1 MVTTKS
7 PQFSFCFFF
16 CCRWLIFRNFVFFAS
31 AFSNSFVAM
40 PYAGQKR
47 GFNQVVLRKSARSMP
62 VSLAIKQGRVKSRR
76 RLYRGY
82 QRNVGYYGRFTGPSP
97 ELKFFD
103 TALSFQVDNT
113 AEIPATGQLAL
124 IPQDDTQS
132 GRDGNKAFIKSIDI
146 HGIMAYDPA
155 ASASSVTG
163 TVVFMYLMQDTQCNG
178 TAATVA
184 DANSGIFTTNNLAT
198 ANHTL
203 ANKDRFRVLKKWV
216 IPFNPGAG
224 VSTAYVGM
232 MKPFSIHKK
241 CSIPIMYDASVT
253 TGALTSIRSNNI
265 FLVAGTG
272 GLGDD
277 QVTVNGTC
285 RLRFSDTA

>member
-1 MVTTKS
+1 
-7 PQFSFCFFF
+7 
-16 CCRWLIFRNFVFFAS
+16 
-31 AFSNSFVAM
+31 M
-40 PYAGQKR
+40 PYSGQKR
-47 GFNQVVLRKSARSMP
+47 GYNTVVLRKAARSMP
-62 VSLAIKQGRVKSRR
+62 VAMAIKQGRVKSRR

-82 QRNVGYYGRFTGPSP
+82 QRTTGYYGRFTGPAA

-132 GRDGNKAFIKSIDI
+132 GRDGNKAFIKSIHV
-146 HGIMAYDPA
+146 HGIMNFEPG
-155 ASASSVTG
+155 ASANAS
-163 TVVFMYLMQDTQCNG
+163 TVVYLYVIQDTQCNG

-184 DANSGIFTTNNLAT
+184 DANSGIFTNANLAI
-198 ANHTL
+198 ANLTL
-203 ANKDRFRVLKKWV
+203 ANSGRFRILKKWV
-216 IPFNPGAG
+216 MPFAPAAGATG
-224 VSTAYVGM
+224 AYNQQT
-232 MKPFSIHKK
+232 KPFQFYKK
-241 CSIPIMYDASVT
+241 CSIPMMYDASVT

-272 GLGDD
+272 GLNDD
-277 QVTVNGTC
+277 QVVVNGTC